1 MTTSSTIPES
11 NTPSQPSPEVVD
23 ALRAA
28 VHQDFDRTVSALIE
42 LAKIPGIAWAAFDQ
56 AQLDRSAEA
65 VAALIREVGVDEV
78 QILRENK
85 NDGTPGGPAVVA
97 RKLAAPGKPTILLY
111 AHHDVQPP
119 GDSALWDSEP
129 FAPVARAGRLRGRGV
144 ADDKAGVLAHVAAL
158 RAVSEV
164 LGDDFGVGVTLFIE
178 GEEEAGSPTFRRFL
192 EAHQELL
199 RAEVI
204 VVADSGNWKV
214 GVPALTTSLRG
225 LVDGVVEVEV
235 LDHSVHSGMFGGP
248 VLDAPTQL
256 IRWRSRACTGQ
267 PIRRSTTR
275 RQTSALT
282 LRSWTARSFPE
293 RAASRRGCG
302 PVRRCR

>member
-11 NTPSQPSPEVVD
+11 NVPTPSQPSPEVVD

-85 NDGTPGGPAVVA
+85 DDGTPGGPAVVA

-119 GDSALWDSEP
+119 GDSA
-129 FAPVARAGRLRGRGV
+129 
-144 ADDKAGVLAHVAAL
+144 
-158 RAVSEV
+158 
-164 LGDDFGVGVTLFIE
+164 
-178 GEEEAGSPTFRRFL
+178 
-192 EAHQELL
+192 
-199 RAEVI
+199 
-204 VVADSGNWKV
+204 
-214 GVPALTTSLRG
+214 
-225 LVDGVVEVEV
+225 
-235 LDHSVHSGMFGGP
+235 
-248 VLDAPTQL
+248 
-256 IRWRSRACTGQ
+256 
-267 PIRRSTTR
+267 
-275 RQTSALT
+275 
-282 LRSWTARSFPE
+282 
-293 RAASRRGCG
+293 
-302 PVRRCR
+302 